1 MKKVISLTTIPP
13 RLPSLQ
19 KTLESL
25 DRQSVDIVYLNIPD
39 VCIKTNSRYEL
50 PDWLTQSRWQRLSIH
65 YCKTDYGP
73 ATKIIP
79 TLALERDAST
89 QILICDDDYYYE
101 DDWSN
106 HYFDHFSEGS
116 FVCGN
121 GVNSACVEHDLIA
134 EHQLTLHSA
143 SKLSALFEGKHYDFA
158 EAFSGL
164 LIERSNL
171 DPQRLIELAALSRE
185 CFYADDLVFSKLLA
199 EHNLTMTMIG
209 MENVKM
215 HSMNDYGVPEWS
227 LCAGITG
234 GNKLSYMN
242 ALPSLLG
249 VGSEVDYIIKSTQA
263 T

>member
-1 MKKVISLTTIPP
+1 MRKVISLTTIPP
-13 RLPSLQ
+13 RLPSLK

-25 DRQSVDIVYLNIPD
+25 DRQSVDVVYLNIPD
-39 VCIKTNSRYEL
+39 VCIKTNSRYEF
-50 PDWLTQSRWQRLSIH
+50 PEWLTQSRWQRLSIH

-79 TLALERDAST
+79 TLALEQDAST
-89 QILICDDDYYYE
+89 QILICDDDHWYE
-101 DDWSN
+101 DNWSN
-106 HYFDHFSEGS
+106 QYFDHFSEGS

-121 GVNSACVEHDLIA
+121 GVNSVCVEHDLIN
-134 EHQLTLHSA
+134 EYELTPGSA
-143 SKLSALFEGKHYDFA
+143 SKLRSLFEGKHYDFS

-164 LIERSNL
+164 LIERSSL
-171 DPQRLIELAALSRE
+171 DPQRLIELAALSKE

-199 EHNLTMTMIG
+199 EHNLTMTMLG
-209 MENVKM
+209 LENVKM

-234 GNKLSYMN
+234 GNKFNYMS

-249 VGSEVDYIIKSTQA
+249 IDLDVAYIIKSSQA
-263 T
+263 I